1 MKQKYQKLEL
11 AVIQTESDVFLL
23 LSGEKETDNC
33 NIDPFEIGAFG
44 ALVDKGGM

>member
-1 MKQKYQKLEL
+1 MKQEYQNLEL
-11 AVIQTESDVFLL
+11 AVVQMESEIFLL